1 MRLRGP
7 ARRGVALS
15 RRAASLV
22 PRTRGVAS
30 GLAVLLLPA
39 TLAAQETRQVAL
51 LRGQVGVDP
60 EPGSLL
66 AAPARL
72 AVSRLPLADALTRL
86 AKRSRL
92 QIAFSPTL
100 LPEGHRVDC
109 DCTALSTARAL
120 DQLLAGTDLGY
131 VELGSQVV
139 VVPRQAPEVPG
150 AYWEI
155 PGGISAVATLTG
167 VVRDSVHLEPVA
179 FARVTV
185 TPVGGEKTLAS
196 AVSDR
201 YGAFVVPALPAFE
214 PVRVEVRTL
223 GYAWTVIYNALP
235 AKPVRAL
242 LRPSPIGL
250 EALDVLGSGRP
261 GNPLPSF
268 RDGFVVDTALLRS
281 LPAMLDTD
289 VGRATASSPSMS
301 APSDFTSLPY
311 LRGGSSH
318 GTPVLL
324 DGVRLFKPFHFGGFI
339 SAINPEVVKSATV
352 LAGPGADQLAI
363 GSLSGAIDI
372 ATRDGSRDRRRTAG
386 SLGLVS
392 ARFSVEGPVGTRASY
407 LVGAR
412 RTQPFLSGWL
422 AKKHE
427 AGPGWPPAQT
437 HAELA
442 SSIAGSRYLFSD
454 VLPSYSFHDLHAKVT
469 IDLGGIRR
477 FSASGHLNSESLS
490 RYLAEE
496 VAATLGSTAFSAHYR
511 DRLWAGAIIDANLGQ
526 SRFASDLRMQ
536 SKLMDYRLVGGGSMS
551 ETRADVRLTW
561 HTGAAAIMSGAQA
574 IRFHVD
580 HTSSPAAGLT
590 FDRWSFDR
598 WSWGPSV
605 AHAWGP
611 SVAHGVADFLPELAL
626 SDDRWRLAA
635 YSSVAAPLR
644 GGFATRG
651 GVRIDRFQGLAT
663 TFAPFAELSYAGSW
677 WSARVSGSRS
687 HQELASLR
695 NEEVLLASMVAY
707 DLLLPVGEAPV
718 PRSTELSVGWEGIR
732 GKLRVRLDAYT
743 RSLDHLRVPAPE
755 PNPGAGTVLVD
766 PSLWKQ
772 ATGTARGIEATWS
785 WIDDRG
791 LSLLGSY
798 RWARASRT
806 VGTRTYPP
814 RLHREHE
821 FEVGGSFRRGAHTWS
836 ARAVLGSGQPHT
848 PLLAIVPGRSVPAH
862 GTRAVL
868 LGGQY
873 NSARLPH
880 LARIDVGW
888 RREIDVSWLVSGSLI
903 PYVTVANLLNRRN
916 VVGSP
921 KYNTIWEWRARPH
934 NQGWQPPVPQP
945 EDPVPRSSYQR
956 QLPLTPFIGVEF
968 RF

>member
-1 MRLRGP
+1 MRFRGP
-7 ARRGVALS
+7 ARRRGALS

-22 PRTRGVAS
+22 PRRASRTRLAP
-30 GLAVLLLPA
+30 LAVLLLPTA
-39 TLAAQETRQVAL
+39 LAAQETRQLAL

-86 AKRSRL
+86 AERSRL

-109 DCTALSTARAL
+109 DCAALSTARAL

-139 VVPRQAPEVPG
+139 VVPRRAPEL
-150 AYWEI
+150 
-155 PGGISAVATLTG
+155 PGGYRDAPSGVSAVATLTG

-185 TPVGGEKTLAS
+185 TPAGGDTVLAS

-201 YGAFVVPALPAFE
+201 YGAFVVPAVPASE

-223 GYAWTVIYNALP
+223 GYAWTRTYNALP
-235 AKPVRAL
+235 AEPVRAL
-242 LRPSPIGL
+242 LSPSPIGL

-261 GNPLPSF
+261 GDPLPSF
-268 RDGFVVDTALLRS
+268 RDGFVIDTALLRGF
-281 LPAMLDTD
+281 PAMLDTD

-324 DGVRLFKPFHFGGFI
+324 DGVRLFNAFHFGGFI

-352 LAGPGADQLAI
+352 LAGPGTDQLAI

-386 SLGLVS
+386 SLGLAS
-392 ARFSVEGPVGTRASY
+392 TRLTVEGPIGTSVSY

-412 RTQPFLSGWL
+412 RIQPVLPDWL
-422 AKKHE
+422 AEQHRE
-427 AGPGWPPAQT
+427 FFV
-437 HAELA
+437 
-442 SSIAGSRYLFSD
+442 GSPRYLFAA
-454 VLPSYSFHDLHAKVT
+454 VLQDYSFRDLHAKVT
-469 IDLGGIRR
+469 SDLGGVRR
-477 FSASGHLNSESLS
+477 LSVSGHLNSESLS
-490 RYLAEE
+490 GYLADT
-496 VAATLGSTAFSAHYR
+496 APLTLGSAAFSGHYR
-511 DRLWAGAIIDANLGQ
+511 DRLWAGAILDANLGR
-526 SRFASDLRMQ
+526 SRFASDLHMQ
-536 SKLMDYRLVGGGSMS
+536 DWWMGYWLVGGGSMS
-551 ETRADVRLTW
+551 ETSADVRLTW
-561 HTGAAAIMSGAQA
+561 HTGTAAIMASAQA
-574 IRFHVD
+574 IRFEVD
-580 HTSSPAAGLT
+580 HISSPVA
-590 FDRWSFDR
+590 
-598 WSWGPSV
+598 SWAFEHHDGYWRGDPV
-605 AHAWGP
+605 GR
-611 SVAHGVADFLPELAL
+611 GITDFLPELAL
-626 SDDRWRLAA
+626 RDDRWRLGA
-635 YSSVAAPLR
+635 YSSVSAPL
-644 GGFATRG
+644 GSGFATRG
-651 GVRIDRFQGLAT
+651 GMRVDRFQRLAT
-663 TFAPFAELSYAGSW
+663 TFAPFAELSYAASW
-677 WSARVSGSRS
+677 WSARVSGARS
-687 HQELASLR
+687 YQELASLR
-695 NEEVLLASMVAY
+695 NEEVVLASMVAY

-718 PRSTELSVGWEGIR
+718 PRSTELSLGWDASLGE
-732 GKLRVRLDAYT
+732 LRVRLDAYT
-743 RSLDHLRVPAPE
+743 RLLDHIRLPAPE
-755 PNPGAGTVLVD
+755 PHPGAGTVLVD
-766 PSLWKQ
+766 PSLWRQ

-806 VGTRTYPP
+806 VGARTYTP
-814 RLHREHE
+814 RLHRDHE
-821 FEVGGSFRRGAHTWS
+821 LEVGASFRRGAHTWS

-848 PLLAIVPGRSVPAH
+848 PLLVRIPGHNVRENSMEEWESVYDP
-862 GTRAVL
+862 RAVL
-868 LGGQY
+868 LGGRY

-880 LARIDVGW
+880 LARVDMGW
-888 RREIDVSWLVSGSLI
+888 RREIGVSWLGGGSLV

-916 VVGSP
+916 VVGSRGSRKNWP
-921 KYNTIWEWRARPH
+921 PAPVAR
-934 NQGWQPPVPQP
+934 
-945 EDPVPRSSYQR
+945 SYQR